1 MFPKCGSVIL
11 SFVVLRNDFQ
21 TSVCNLKMLNYF
33 QTFRPDT
40 EFEVTTPNS
49 SCRALLLAILN
60 MYVCIDNDVT
70 NQIYQQCHCEHL
82 SVTCVNYGETA
93 SVHSK
98 RLFIEE
104 PNRTETFYD
113 CVYANI

>member
-1 MFPKCGSVIL
+1 
-11 SFVVLRNDFQ
+11 
-21 TSVCNLKMLNYF
+21 MLNYF

-49 SCRALLLAILN
+49 SCRALLLVILN

-70 NQIYQQCHCEHL
+70 NQIYQQCHCEHM

-104 PNRTETFYD
+104 PNRTETLYD